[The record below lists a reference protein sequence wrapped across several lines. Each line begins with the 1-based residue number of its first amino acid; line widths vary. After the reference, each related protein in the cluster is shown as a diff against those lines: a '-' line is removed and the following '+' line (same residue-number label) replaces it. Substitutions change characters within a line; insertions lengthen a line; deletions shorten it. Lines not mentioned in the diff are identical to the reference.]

1 MGTQIVPGGRCTQLR
16 IPVVVVLDNLRSA
29 YNVGAFFRTADCAG
43 VERLYLVGITSTP
56 PHRGVAKTALG
67 AEESVL
73 WEYCPDP
80 LPLVQRL
87 REAGYQIAVIETSPK
102 AIDLFDWQPRFP
114 VCLVFGNELTGVQP
128 ALLEFSDV
136 QVRIPMFGIK
146 SSLNVATAGAI
157 VIYELLRR
165 FLELRRSYPQLG
177 AAARLE

>member
-1 MGTQIVPGGRCTQLR
+1 
-16 IPVVVVLDNLRSA
+16 
-29 YNVGAFFRTADCAG
+29 
-43 VERLYLVGITSTP
+43 
-56 PHRGVAKTALG
+56 
-67 AEESVL
+67 
-73 WEYCPDP
+73 
-80 LPLVQRL
+80 LVQRL